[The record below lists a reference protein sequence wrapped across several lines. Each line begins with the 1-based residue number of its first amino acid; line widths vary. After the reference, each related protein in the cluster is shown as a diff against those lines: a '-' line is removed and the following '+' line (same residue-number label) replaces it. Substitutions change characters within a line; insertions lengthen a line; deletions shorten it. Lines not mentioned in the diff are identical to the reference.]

1 MIISRTPLRIS
12 LAGGGSDIP
21 EYYKKNKF
29 GKVISIGI
37 NRYLYVIVKK
47 QINIT
52 DFKYKIRWSEYE
64 QCNSVNEIKHP
75 IIRETLKFFK
85 INEAIE
91 ISTFS
96 DAPESSGL
104 GSSSTFT
111 VGLINAMLAYKNIQ
125 QTKGYIADL
134 AAELEINKL
143 KRKIGKQD
151 HYAASYGGINEI
163 TFNSNDTVKVEPV
176 FYKKQIVNTLEKNF
190 ILIYTKIQRNASK
203 IIRNINFNKK
213 NETLLNMVGQVDG
226 FRKIF
231 EGKSK
236 IQNIGK
242 LLDEGWKLKKNLST
256 KNISNS
262 RIDKMYSLAKKN
274 GATGGKICGAG
285 GGGFLLL
292 YVDKKK
298 QNKIKKIFKNF
309 PFYDF
314 QFDLTGSRITYYDE
328 RS

>member
-29 GKVISIGI
+29 GKVLSIGI

-52 DFKYKIRWSEYE
+52 DFKYKIRWSKYE
-64 QCNSVNEIKHP
+64 QCNSVKEIKHP

-104 GSSSTFT
+104 GSSSTFA
-111 VGLINAMLAYKNIQ
+111 VGLINAILAYKNIQ

-134 AAELEINKL
+134 AADLEINKL

-176 FYKKQIVNTLEKNF
+176 FYKKQIVNKLEKNF

-203 IIRNINFNKK
+203 IISNIDF
-213 NETLLNMVGQVDG
+213 G
-226 FRKIF
+226 
-231 EGKSK
+231 
-236 IQNIGK
+236 
-242 LLDEGWKLKKNLST
+242 
-256 KNISNS
+256 
-262 RIDKMYSLAKKN
+262 
-274 GATGGKICGAG
+274 
-285 GGGFLLL
+285 
-292 YVDKKK
+292 KKK
-298 QNKIKKIFKNF
+298 RNTFQNGW
-309 PFYDF
+309 
-314 QFDLTGSRITYYDE
+314 TS
-328 RS
+328 

>member
-21 EYYKKNKF
+21 EYYKNNEL

-37 NRYLYVIVKK
+37 NRYLYVIIKK

-52 DFKYKIRWSEYE
+52 DFKFKIRWSKYE
-64 QCNSVNEIKHP
+64 QCNNVNEIKHP
-75 IIRETLKFFK
+75 IIRETLKLFK
-85 INEAIE
+85 IDEAIE

-104 GSSSTFT
+104 GSSSTFA
-111 VGLINAMLAYKNIQ
+111 VGLINAILAFKNIQ

-134 AAELEINKL
+134 AADLEINIL

-163 TFNSNDTVKVEPV
+163 IFNKNDTVKVDPV
-176 FYKKQIVNTLEKNF
+176 FYKKNIVNILEKNF

-203 IIRNINFNKK
+203 IIKNIDFKSK
-213 NETLLNMVGQVDG
+213 NEILSKMVKQVES
-226 FRKIF
+226 FRNIF
-231 EGKSK
+231 EGKSN
-236 IQNIGK
+236 ISNIGK
-242 LLDEGWKLKKNLST
+242 LLDQGWTYKKKLSIN
-256 KNISNS
+256 NISNS
-262 RIDKMYSLAKKN
+262 RIDKMYNLAKKN
-274 GATGGKICGAG
+274 GALGGKICGAG
-285 GGGFLLL
+285 GGGFLLI
-292 YVDKKK
+292 YVDKKN
-298 QNKIKKIFKNF
+298 QPKIKKAFKNY
-309 PFYDF
+309 PFFDF

-328 RS
+328 RY

>member
-21 EYYKKNKF
+21 DYYKKNDY

-37 NRYLYVIVKK
+37 NRYLYVIIKK

-52 DFKYKIRWSEYE
+52 DFKYKIRWSKYE
-64 QCNSVNEIKHP
+64 QCDNVNDIRHP
-75 IIRETLKFFK
+75 IIRETLKLFK
-85 INEAIE
+85 INEPIE

-104 GSSSTFT
+104 GSSSTFA
-111 VGLINAMLAYKNIQ
+111 VGLINAILAFKNIQ
-125 QTKGYIADL
+125 RTKGYIADL
-134 AAELEINKL
+134 ASDLEINHL

-163 TFNSNDTVKVEPV
+163 SFFKNETVKVDSV
-176 FYKKQIVNTLEKNF
+176 FYKKKIVDTLEKNF
-190 ILIYTKIQRNASK
+190 LLVYTKIQRNASK
-203 IIRNINFNKK
+203 VLSKINFAEKNIILSKMVNQVQDFRLIVAGKK
-213 NETLLNMVGQVDG
+213 NVRD
-226 FRKIF
+226 
-231 EGKSK
+231 
-236 IQNIGK
+236 IGV
-242 LLDEGWKLKKNLST
+242 LLDDGWKLKKELS
-256 KNISNS
+256 KNNISNS
-262 RIDKMYSLAKKN
+262 KIDRMYKLAKRC

-292 YVDKKK
+292 YIEKSKQKKLK
-298 QNKIKKIFKNF
+298 KTFNKY
-309 PFYDF
+309 PFFDF
-314 QFDLTGSRITYYDE
+314 RFDLTGSRITYYDE